1 MYYEIFRK
9 PFKIWRSIKR
19 KIKTAGFQL
28 MGHSNYHSEF
38 DIWSYNLIQ
47 NIFFR
52 REMVVFFSENVV
64 LDVLITDFFLGN
76 KIKEYVY

>member
-1 MYYEIFRK
+1 MKYSENPSKFGEVLK
-9 PFKIWRSIKR
+9 EKSKQQVL
-19 KIKTAGFQL
+19 QL
-28 MGHSNYHSEF
+28 IGHSNYHSEF

-76 KIKEYVY
+76 KIKEYIY

>member
-1 MYYEIFRK
+1 MKYSENPSKFGEALK
-9 PFKIWRSIKR
+9 EKSKQQVL
-19 KIKTAGFQL
+19 QL

>member
-1 MYYEIFRK
+1 MKYSENPSKFGEALK
-9 PFKIWRSIKR
+9 EKSKQQVL
-19 KIKTAGFQL
+19 QL
-28 MGHSNYHSEF
+28 IGHSNYHSEF

>member
-1 MYYEIFRK
+1 MKYSENPSKFGEVLK
-9 PFKIWRSIKR
+9 EKSKQQVL
-19 KIKTAGFQL
+19 QL
-28 MGHSNYHSEF
+28 IGHSNYHSEF

>member
-1 MYYEIFRK
+1 MKYSENPSKFGEVLK
-9 PFKIWRSIKR
+9 EKSKQQVL
-19 KIKTAGFQL
+19 QL
-28 MGHSNYHSEF
+28 IGHSNYHSEF

-64 LDVLITDFFLGN
+64 LDVLITDYFLGN
-76 KIKEYVY
+76 KIREYIY

>member
-19 KIKTAGFQL
+19 KIKTAGLQL
-28 MGHSNYHSEF
+28 IGHSNYHSEF

-47 NIFFR
+47 NIFFK
-52 REMVVFFSENVV
+52 REMILFFINNRV
-64 LDVLITDFFLGN
+64 LDIVITDYFLGN
-76 KIKEYVY
+76 KIKEYIY

>member
-19 KIKTAGFQL
+19 KIKAAGFQL